1 MSHLHYYY
9 YSTETD
15 AYELD
20 TSTQHHHDQP
30 AILSDPYQPR
40 FIDEEDSFFQG
51 GSDSDTS
58 QESAPRQNSHI
69 LPIHKRS
76 RRTESGQYVLT
87 DNTRRLTGY
96 DQRSPHYGRN
106 IGNYT
111 DYQPRFGRSISGKLR
126 KPQPLHPGRLP
137 RESEW
142 IAHRRTSQ
150 VPIPSVSQ
158 CQHRSP
164 HRPNACTCAPDFD
177 NYATPHPRSSTLKV
191 DTLNSNPFGN
201 RVPRSSGPYLSSATS
216 TSPLP
221 RYSLANDSTATFNW
235 RFSAA
240 SRYQHTADTSRRSSV
255 LNLSG
260 AGPRKLTKPRP
271 LILKRNR
278 QHAINSFPALCD
290 LSPEPLSSIDIAIAR
305 LSRVSA
311 PPLTLQEYLTSSK
324 SRRRPSRKKLADRE
338 HRDDLLRGT
347 RPTSM
352 PLNRIVRYLLFV
364 LSFVAHFSVIIIVLT
379 LQLETS

>member
-9 YSTETD
+9 YSAKTD

-20 TSTQHHHDQP
+20 TSTKHHHDQP

-40 FIDEEDSFFQG
+40 FIGGEDSFFQG

-58 QESAPRQNSHI
+58 QESASRQNPHI

-76 RRTESGQYVLT
+76 RRTESGQHVLT
-87 DNTRRLTGY
+87 NNTRRSTGY

-106 IGNYT
+106 LGNYT
-111 DYQPRFGRSISGKLR
+111 DYQPRVGRSISSKLR
-126 KPQPLHPGRLP
+126 KPRPLHPDHLP

-164 HRPNACTCAPDFD
+164 HACTCAPDFD

-191 DTLNSNPFGN
+191 DTNGYILNSNPFGN
-201 RVPRSSGPYLSSATS
+201 RVPRSSGPYLSSAT
-216 TSPLP
+216 PLS

-240 SRYQHTADTSRRSSV
+240 SHYQHTADTSRRSSV

-260 AGPRKLTKPRP
+260 AGSRKLTKPRP

-278 QHAINSFPALCD
+278 QRAINSFSALSD

-311 PPLTLQEYLTSSK
+311 PPLTLHEYLTSSK
-324 SRRRPSRKKLADRE
+324 RRSRPPRKELADRE

-364 LSFVAHFSVIIIVLT
+364 LSFVAHFSVIITVLT
-379 LQLETS
+379 S